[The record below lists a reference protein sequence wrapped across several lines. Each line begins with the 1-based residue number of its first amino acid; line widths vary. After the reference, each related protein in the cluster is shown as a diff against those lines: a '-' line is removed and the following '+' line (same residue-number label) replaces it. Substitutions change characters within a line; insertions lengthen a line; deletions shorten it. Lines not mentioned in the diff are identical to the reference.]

1 MQKNIIDYVAN
12 NMQTFEECPFNNV
25 DSLVLSQLSYYN
37 FEVIDEEL
45 IAKEQYKCITI
56 RDLLKAEVMKPFL
69 ITPWNV
75 ELSKKF
81 IFNLAASPRFRNIGI
96 CSYSNVKN
104 YESEMQFSAITFI
117 LDKRE
122 IYIALRG
129 TDSSFVGWKE
139 NLNMAFMS
147 PVPAQIAAK
156 NYLTEVANCKLG
168 KIRIGG
174 HSKGGNLAI
183 YSAIFASESIKNRL
197 IEVYSHDGPGFPI
210 NIVKSKDYINLQ
222 HKIDITL
229 PQSSLVGLLLENHT
243 NYKVIKSNRISILQH
258 DPYSWAISDNSFI
271 YVENVK
277 DSAYYMD
284 LALNEWINSL
294 KHEEREEFV
303 NVLYDILNASGSDNF
318 RDLIKNPQISINGI
332 LDEIKNMDENTKFH
346 MSKTIKI
353 LADRYFSIIKEVPRN
368 KYNNIKKI
376 GEDMPIYSIIKKQ
389 NNNFEHVKNKISIEY
404 RKNRKLK

>member
-1 MQKNIIDYVAN
+1 MPKNIIDYVAE
-12 NMQTFEECPFNNV
+12 NMQTFTELPFNNV

-37 FEVIDEEL
+37 FEFIDKEL
-45 IAKEQYKCITI
+45 ITKEKCKSIII
-56 RDLLKAEVMKPFL
+56 RDLLKAEVMNQFL
-69 ITPWNV
+69 MTPWNV

-96 CSYSNVKN
+96 CSYSNIKN
-104 YESEMQFSAITFI
+104 YENEMQFSAITFI

-156 NYLTEVANCKLG
+156 DYLTDIADYKIG

-183 YSAIFASESIKNRL
+183 YSAIFAPESIKNRL
-197 IEVYSHDGPGFPI
+197 IKIYSHDGPGFPI
-210 NIVKSKDYINLQ
+210 DIVKSKDYINLQ

-258 DPYSWAISDNSFI
+258 DPYSWAVSDNSFM
-271 YVENVK
+271 YMENIK

-303 NVLYDILNASGSDNF
+303 NTLYDILNASGSDNF
-318 RDLIKNPQISINGI
+318 KDLIKNPQISINGI
-332 LDEIKNMDENTKFH
+332 VDEIKNMDEDTKFH
-346 MSKTIKI
+346 MSKTIRI
-353 LADRYFSIIKEVPRN
+353 LADRYFSIIKEVHRN

-376 GEDMPIYSIIKKQ
+376 GEELPIYSIIKKQ
-389 NNNFEHVKNKISIEY
+389 NNNFEHVKNKISNEY
-404 RKNRKLK
+404 RKNRKPK